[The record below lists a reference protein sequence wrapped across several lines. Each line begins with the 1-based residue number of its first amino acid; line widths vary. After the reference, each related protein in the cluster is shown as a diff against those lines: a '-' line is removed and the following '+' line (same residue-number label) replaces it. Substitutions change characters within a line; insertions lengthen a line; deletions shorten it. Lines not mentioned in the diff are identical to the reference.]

1 MKRNPKLQVKIV
13 VGYHKEYEK
22 YLQNEVLLPLFMG
35 RSPEYGPMI
44 DSDNTGDNISDKN
57 YLYCELTGTYW
68 LWKNVQADVKGLFHY
83 RRVLASETAA
93 FSPWRM
99 VLRYNYYRI
108 KSLFTNKPFLIQN
121 KRRVQDVGAYME
133 EAMKFSKR
141 IPSLFNEQH
150 VDIIVPTNMSSFL
163 ITNQLH
169 FNEVLSNDF
178 LSLIT
183 RKIEDVA
190 PDYLNEFKETLAATT
205 MTYANIIVARNAIF
219 DEYCNYVFS
228 VLFAVEKSI
237 VDEGYWRDLHEKS
250 LFRRFGYIGELL
262 TSSFVLHCER
272 KGLYVLRAPVLENS

>member
-1 MKRNPKLQVKIV
+1 MNEKPNQRFKIV
-13 VGYHKEYEK
+13 VGYHKEHSQ

-141 IPSLFNEQH
+141 IPSLFNEQ
-150 VDIIVPTNMSSFL
+150 
-163 ITNQLH
+163 
-169 FNEVLSNDF
+169 